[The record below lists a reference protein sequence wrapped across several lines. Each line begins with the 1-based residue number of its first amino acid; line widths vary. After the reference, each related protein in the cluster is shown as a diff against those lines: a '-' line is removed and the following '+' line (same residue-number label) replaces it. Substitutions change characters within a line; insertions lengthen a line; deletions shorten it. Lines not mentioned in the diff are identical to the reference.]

1 MDDIL
6 AAVEAPCADFLL
18 DHYDYDSTV
27 VGFTVQ
33 QVNYPG
39 DALDPDFG
47 MSELHFDPA
56 VAGGST
62 FDLPMLLYQKRDT
75 VAANAVQGSV
85 DLCDTND
92 HIEAQQA
99 ERLPE
104 AESQRQLVAVN
115 AAVKMRSSPGHQKR
129 RRDTADDGLDAG
141 VARGAPRRATVT
153 AEGARPAEQLEPAPR
168 DDGSRREEHA
178 PADREPVAAAATSL
192 VSCGVKR
199 DAATQVSEAQLL
211 QAFDTVMRD
220 ASAQVSEDE
229 EPSHP
234 EEIILATPLG
244 YSSPSSEVTAL
255 GGEWLELLPDDR
267 AGGVSE
273 DVLQLLS
280 SDCAAYFTGDATFPF
295 QSQAYAAAP
304 TDEDFTDFLYDFYE
318 LLY

>member
-1 MDDIL
+1 M
-6 AAVEAPCADFLL
+6 
-18 DHYDYDSTV
+18 
-27 VGFTVQ
+27 
-33 QVNYPG
+33 
-39 DALDPDFG
+39 
-47 MSELHFDPA
+47 
-56 VAGGST
+56 
-62 FDLPMLLYQKRDT
+62 
-75 VAANAVQGSV
+75 
-85 DLCDTND
+85 
-92 HIEAQQA
+92 
-99 ERLPE
+99 
-104 AESQRQLVAVN
+104 
-115 AAVKMRSSPGHQKR
+115 
-129 RRDTADDGLDAG
+129 
-141 VARGAPRRATVT
+141 
-153 AEGARPAEQLEPAPR
+153 
-168 DDGSRREEHA
+168 
-178 PADREPVAAAATSL
+178 
-192 VSCGVKR
+192 KR

>member
-1 MDDIL
+1 M
-6 AAVEAPCADFLL
+6 
-18 DHYDYDSTV
+18 
-27 VGFTVQ
+27 
-33 QVNYPG
+33 
-39 DALDPDFG
+39 
-47 MSELHFDPA
+47 
-56 VAGGST
+56 
-62 FDLPMLLYQKRDT
+62 
-75 VAANAVQGSV
+75 
-85 DLCDTND
+85 
-92 HIEAQQA
+92 
-99 ERLPE
+99 
-104 AESQRQLVAVN
+104 
-115 AAVKMRSSPGHQKR
+115 
-129 RRDTADDGLDAG
+129 
-141 VARGAPRRATVT
+141 ARGAPRRATVT

-229 EPSHP
+229 EPSHQ
-234 EEIILATPLG
+234 EETILATPLG